1 LIEVKCSFSVFG
13 SKNLIGSHSP
23 PLVASSNLQLVLESV
38 INFSSLIGSKSTK
51 ARWNMVLACQRSSMG
66 RTTKLRMSA
75 YLQSIGY
82 KVWET
87 CLDVAFN
94 VASQRITP
102 IQVEFHVSNNKAR
115 NALFSC
121 LSLGEF
127 ERVGHLATA
136 HEIWSTLEKFYEEND
151 HVKTRL
157 FETYQ

>member
-38 INFSSLIGSKSTK
+38 IDFSSLIGSKSTK

-66 RTTKLRMSA
+66 RTTKIHMSA

-136 HEIWSTLEKFYEEND
+136 HENWSTLEKFYEEND
-151 HVKTRL
+151 HLKTRL
-157 FETYQ
+157 FETY